1 MCKVY
6 MTQYSNIG
14 ITPIYGPLSTNK
26 APCAL
31 PYHSAGAL
39 AGIRPS
45 PPSYYPGN
53 STGEYASAR
62 NEYKRVPLKFN
73 NSLAQP
79 TKYIAPAASSL
90 FTSARKRAAL
100 GKSSLKVGI
109 PSGNMLS
116 FKNYNKNDVNTALR
130 TARSGGYVAPKKSR
144 HYLWKA

>member
-6 MTQYSNIG
+6 MTQYSNIVV
-14 ITPIYGPLSTNK
+14 TPVYGPLSTNK
-26 APCAL
+26 TAGGL

-39 AGIRPS
+39 AGIRPT
-45 PPSYYPGN
+45 PPSYYPSN

-90 FTSARKRAAL
+90 FTSARKREAL

-109 PSGNMLS
+109 PTGNLLS

-130 TARSGGYVAPKKSR
+130 KVRSGGCVAPKKSG
-144 HYLWKA
+144 HYLWKT